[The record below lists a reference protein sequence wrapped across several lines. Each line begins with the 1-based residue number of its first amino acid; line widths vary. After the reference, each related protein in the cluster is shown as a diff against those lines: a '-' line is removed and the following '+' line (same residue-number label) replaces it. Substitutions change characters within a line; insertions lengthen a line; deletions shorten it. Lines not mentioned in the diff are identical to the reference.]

1 MTPWLLDYIRCP
13 ACRHRLATGPRT
25 TDGYDVVTGTL
36 HCENCGRTY
45 PIEGG
50 APRLVV
56 TENPVQA
63 SFAFQWSRQLGG
75 DFESSGNCFGLDPA
89 RVVTALTRRLPAGP
103 PEPGS
108 IFLDAGCG
116 LGEKA
121 ALLAERHPDCH
132 VVAFDLTPS
141 VCALRERYP
150 NRPNL
155 HFVQADLNHNP
166 FVDAMADVAIS
177 IGVIH
182 HTADPRRSFDDLTR
196 LLKPERSHLLLWVYL
211 DPADDPNR
219 RRYYWRRDVAFL
231 GLGRHLPLPLTY
243 GLCYAYTWLFAL
255 PGYALRRALSG
266 RNGQH
271 LAADGYARM
280 PLRDK
285 ARSMAFVLF
294 DDVTPRHQHRL
305 PLHEVMSWFHSA
317 DLTVGK
323 DDIDGSGLFVGH
335 RPERPEPAPDAAPQ
349 PVMPSTPITVRSSQ
363 RAQSELPNNA
373 ML

>member
-13 ACRHRLATGPRT
+13 ACRHGLATSART
-25 TDGYDVVTGTL
+25 TDGRDVITGTL
-36 HCENCGRTY
+36 HCENCGRSY

-50 APRLVV
+50 APRLVA
-56 TENPVQA
+56 TDNPVQK

-75 DFESSGNCFGLDPA
+75 DFESSGNCFGMDPA
-89 RVVTALTRRLPAGP
+89 RVVSALTRRLPTGTPA
-103 PEPGS
+103 PGS
-108 IFLDAGCG
+108 IFVDAGCG

-132 VVAFDLTPS
+132 VVAFDLTES

-166 FVDAMADVAIS
+166 FVDAMADVVIS

-182 HTADPRRSFDDLTR
+182 HTADPRRSFNDLTR

-211 DPADDPNR
+211 DPADDPSR

-231 GLGRHLPLPLTY
+231 GLGRHLPLPLSY

-266 RNGQH
+266 RA
-271 LAADGYARM
+271 LPADGYARM

-285 ARSMAFVLF
+285 VRSMAFVLF

-305 PLHEVMSWFHSA
+305 PQHEVTSWFHEA
-317 DLTVGK
+317 DLTIGE

-335 RPERPEPAPDAAPQ
+335 RPERPAPPAPDASPQ
-349 PVMPSTPITVRSSQ
+349 PTVRSTRVTVRPAQ
-363 RAQSELPNNA
+363 RAQSELPNSA